1 MTTMNEVMLAGN
13 TVATAYSQLLAASDA
28 LADLMQYGREHVLLR
43 VITTKPC
50 DRRNQNKVL
59 DYLETEFETIEQHLK
74 DVAKVRA
81 QAAARKELLGKLKLS
96 GAEMKLLGI
105 ES

>member
-1 MTTMNEVMLAGN
+1 MTTMNEVMQAGN
-13 TVATAYSQLLAASDA
+13 AVATAYSEMLAASDA
-28 LADLMQYGREHVLLR
+28 LADLMHYDRDHVLR
-43 VITTKPC
+43 QVITTKPC

-74 DVAKVRA
+74 DVAQVRA

-105 ES
+105 EA

>member
-1 MTTMNEVMLAGN
+1 MTTREEIILAGHN
-13 TVATAYSQLLAASDA
+13 VTAAYSQLLAASDA
-28 LADLMQYGREHVLLR
+28 LADLMQYGREHVLRR

-59 DYLETEFETIEQHLK
+59 DYLETEYDAIERHLK